1 MGKYAALGRNG
12 ECVLRLI
19 SQGMTK
25 SKHFSAADVDALSNL
40 ALIEEHRGTLKL
52 TEQGKLRLAQERKRL
67 FQSIVIAAR
76 D

>member
-1 MGKYAALGRNG
+1 MGKLAGLGRNG

-25 SKHFSAADVDALSNL
+25 LKHFSAADVDALSNL
-40 ALIEEHRGTLKL
+40 ALIEERHGTLSL
-52 TEQGKLRLAQERKRL
+52 TEQAKQRLAQERKHL